1 MGSGRKT
8 KARRGAEGWP
18 ISLINNFLYLFFAVL
33 GLPGMRAFLG
43 GLLSSWT
50 SLVAHRVKHLPAMW
64 ETWVR
69 SLGRED
75 PLAKEMATHA
85 GTLAWKIPRT
95 EKPGRLQSMGSQ
107 RV

>member
-1 MGSGRKT
+1 MGLGRKT

-43 GLLSSWT
+43 GLLSSWA

-64 ETWVR
+64 ETPNI
-69 SLGRED
+69 SPGLED
-75 PLAKEMATHA
+75 PLEKETATHCSPL
-85 GTLAWKIPRT
+85 TWNI
-95 EKPGRLQSMGSQ
+95 
-107 RV
+107 